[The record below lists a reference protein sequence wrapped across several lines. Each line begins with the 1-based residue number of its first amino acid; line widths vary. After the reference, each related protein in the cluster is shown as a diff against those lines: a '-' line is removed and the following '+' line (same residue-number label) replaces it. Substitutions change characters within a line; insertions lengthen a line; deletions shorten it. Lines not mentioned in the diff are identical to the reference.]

1 MPAEMA
7 ENIAAAIDEQ
17 NNETVTA
24 TIETRMNFSSNGPVV
39 AGSLRRQSG
48 RAVKSIRVVPAEIRG
63 DTVVGS
69 YGSNLVYVRA
79 QEEGYIGIV
88 SVRAHTRRRFSYGQR
103 KTFSYFNA
111 TNLRFELSSRRPR
124 REDRERQATLVRAH
138 TRMMNL
144 PARHFFRDTLTYRV
158 PQYSAA
164 ISAAI
169 VAAWGNEKGNRSAQG
184 AILR

>member
-69 YGSNLVYVRA
+69 
-79 QEEGYIGIV
+79 
-88 SVRAHTRRRFSYGQR
+88 
-103 KTFSYFNA
+103 
-111 TNLRFELSSRRPR
+111 
-124 REDRERQATLVRAH
+124 
-138 TRMMNL
+138 
-144 PARHFFRDTLTYRV
+144 
-158 PQYSAA
+158 
-164 ISAAI
+164 
-169 VAAWGNEKGNRSAQG
+169 
-184 AILR
+184 